1 MPKPDTKSAA
11 LSRLFGNK
19 PGSDGAGERPE
30 DDQAVPKKGR
40 KATPKGEKKNSSS
53 TPSRTRGAKSQ
64 NDSRE
69 KTSAVPAK
77 ETSKTKRRQKPKQTA
92 GNTDA
97 VPQNTTSNQKNTTQE
112 HLAPPEPVEEAQ
124 TGEESGYIGSGRYR
138 RTTGV
143 LERISP
149 YIRPDQAEALRVAV
163 ALRNDPRGS
172 DISAIIQSL
181 LDEAGYHGEE
191 S

>member
-1 MPKPDTKSAA
+1 MRKPDTKSAA

-30 DDQAVPKKGR
+30 DDQAVPKKGPE
-40 KATPKGEKKNSSS
+40 ATPKGEKNSSS
-53 TPSRTRGAKSQ
+53 TPNRTRGAKSKKE
-64 NDSRE
+64 SRE
-69 KTSAVPAK
+69 KTSTVPAK

-124 TGEESGYIGSGRYR
+124 TEESGYIGSGRYR

>member
-1 MPKPDTKSAA
+1 MSKPDTKSAA

-19 PGSDGAGERPE
+19 PGTDVAGERPE
-30 DDQAVPKKGR
+30 EDQAVQKKGR
-40 KATPKGEKKNSSS
+40 KATPNREKKKSSA
-53 TPSRTRGAKSQ
+53 TPDRTRGV
-64 NDSRE
+64 E
-69 KTSAVPAK
+69 PAK
-77 ETSKTKRRQKPKQTA
+77 ETQEKTSTASAKEVPSTKRRQKPEQTTA
-92 GNTDA
+92 DSAQTNERL
-97 VPQNTTSNQKNTTQE
+97 NQKTSQE
-112 HLAPPEPVEEAQ
+112 PLAPPESLEEEH
-124 TGEESGYIGSGRYR
+124 TEESGYLGSGRYR

-181 LDEAGYHGEE
+181 LDEAGYHGED